1 MPICRKLDVLHK
13 VFPVSPRRKHY
24 DILDKNMIMTSCV
37 EPFSVFKY
45 THGKD
50 HEHVELHWELS
61 PIYFSA

>member
-1 MPICRKLDVLHK
+1 MLICPKLKVLHK
-13 VFPVSPRRKHY
+13 VLPVSPHRKHY

-37 EPFSVFKY
+37 KPFRVSKY

-50 HEHVELHWELS
+50 HEHVELHWGLS